1 MQVRAE
7 LRDGG
12 TQVLMLW
19 FEHLCPPGLNSRP
32 SPGFKVKGGNQHP
45 LFFLSFASQVLDESY
60 PLGMSPGLSN
70 LLAVALV
77 GS

>member
-1 MQVRAE
+1 MVGGRASTKAARAS
-7 LRDGG
+7 LGLGG
-12 TQVLMLW
+12 
-19 FEHLCPPGLNSRP
+19 G
-32 SPGFKVKGGNQHP
+32 P
-45 LFFLSFASQVLDESY
+45 LVCLSFASQVLDESY